1 MNDDITQLTTQEFIH
16 HSHETISIQQ
26 AYNHEAYKHS
36 KLKNMQKGQ
45 FQIKNCID

>member
-1 MNDDITQLTTQEFIH
+1 MHPT
-16 HSHETISIQQ
+16 SIQ

-45 FQIKNCID
+45 FQIKNCIDWKRINMQAIYRWKDN